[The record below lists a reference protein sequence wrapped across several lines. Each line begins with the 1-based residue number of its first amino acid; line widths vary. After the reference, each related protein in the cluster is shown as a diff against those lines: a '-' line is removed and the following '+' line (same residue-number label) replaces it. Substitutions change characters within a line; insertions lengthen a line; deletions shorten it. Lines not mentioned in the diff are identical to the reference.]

1 MKVEDRQIL
10 ERAEKMMVRWM
21 CGVTL
26 KNRITSEEL
35 RNRMSIEAVTEI
47 VRRGRL
53 RWFGHVE
60 RKVDDDWVK
69 KCTKVEVVGKVGR
82 GRGRKTW
89 LQCVNSDMKDL
100 GLRVGEPRTGSCG
113 EGRFLVKRLSRACME
128 KQTLNIDDDD
138 DDDLLAMAEA

>member
-1 MKVEDRQIL
+1 
-10 ERAEKMMVRWM
+10 MV
-21 CGVTL
+21 G
-26 KNRITSEEL
+26 
-35 RNRMSIEAVTEI
+35 I

-60 RKVDDDWVK
+60 RKADDDWVK

-100 GLRVGEPRTGSCG
+100 GLRVEEAQDRQLWKEAFGEASEP
-113 EGRFLVKRLSRACME
+113 CMHGKTDA
-128 KQTLNIDDDD
+128 KQ
-138 DDDLLAMAEA
+138 

>member
-1 MKVEDRQIL
+1 MYGSETWPMKVEDRQRL
-10 ERAEKMMVRWM
+10 ERTEKMMVRWM
-21 CGVTL
+21 SGVTL

-35 RNRMSIEAVTEI
+35 RNRLSIEAVTEI

-60 RKVDDDWVK
+60 RKADDDWVK

-100 GLRVGEPRTGSCG
+100 GLKVGEAQDRQLWRRKIFG
-113 EGRFLVKRLSRACME
+113 ETSEPCVHGKTDA
-128 KQTLNIDDDD
+128 KH
-138 DDDLLAMAEA
+138 

>member
-1 MKVEDRQIL
+1 MYGSETLRMKVEDKQRL

-35 RNRMSIEAVTEI
+35 RNCLSIEAVTEI
-47 VRRGRL
+47 VRCGRL

-82 GRGRKTW
+82 GRGRKTS

-100 GLRVGEPRTGSCG
+100 GLSVEEAQDRQLWRRKIFGETS
-113 EGRFLVKRLSRACME
+113 E
-128 KQTLNIDDDD
+128 Q
-138 DDDLLAMAEA
+138 

>member
-1 MKVEDRQIL
+1 MKVEDKQRL

-21 CGVTL
+21 CGVNL

-35 RNRMSIEAVTEI
+35 RNRLTSIEAVTEI

-82 GRGRKTW
+82 G
-89 LQCVNSDMKDL
+89 
-100 GLRVGEPRTGSCG
+100 
-113 EGRFLVKRLSRACME
+113 
-128 KQTLNIDDDD
+128 
-138 DDDLLAMAEA
+138 

>member
-1 MKVEDRQIL
+1 MLLYQNQPETPGSLGRTRGSSGAPATVDGCNGGSRRRVRDPSLVE
-10 ERAEKMMVRWM
+10 A
-21 CGVTL
+21 GV
-26 KNRITSEEL
+26 SEEEGRKEL
-35 RNRMSIEAVTEI
+35 RNSLSIEDVTEI

-60 RKVDDDWVK
+60 RKADDDWVK

-100 GLRVGEPRTGSCG
+100 GLKVGEAQDRQLW
-113 EGRFLVKRLSRACME
+113 RR
-128 KQTLNIDDDD
+128 
-138 DDDLLAMAEA
+138 